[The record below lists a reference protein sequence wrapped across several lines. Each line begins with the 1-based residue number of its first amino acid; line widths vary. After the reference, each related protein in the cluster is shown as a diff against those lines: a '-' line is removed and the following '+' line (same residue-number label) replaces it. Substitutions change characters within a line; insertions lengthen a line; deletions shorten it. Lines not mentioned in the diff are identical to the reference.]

1 MLPLQKSS
9 RKAPT
14 LIITVGI
21 LITSGFF
28 LISAQRNTAQQSNLQ
43 SNSVPSSN
51 VQSNN
56 VQSNNPSNQS
66 SWAMPTILPT
76 ETVTR
81 HSAYSLVYNHK
92 HMQAKWVAYNL
103 TYGNTVG
110 GAERSSKFSIDPSI
124 SPRTAVT
131 SDYTKTGYDRGHL
144 APAGDM
150 KFSAQAMSESFY
162 MGNVSPQLPGFNR
175 GIWKKLEEQFRS
187 WAPNSHPVFVVTGP
201 VLTDPISSHI
211 GQTCSI
217 SVPQRFYKI
226 MLDTASPMRAI
237 AFILPNNSS
246 TQPLSSFAMSID
258 EAEKI
263 TGLDFFPKLNDLQEA
278 KIEKTLILNQW
289 RFD

>member
-1 MLPLQKSS
+1 MRPPKKSS

-28 LISAQRNTAQQSNLQ
+28 LISAQRNKVQQNSIQ
-43 SNSVPSSN
+43 SSD
-51 VQSNN
+51 VQSSS
-56 VQSNNPSNQS
+56 VQSNNPSTQS
-66 SWAMPTILPT
+66 SWAMPAILPT
-76 ETVTR
+76 ETVTQ

-162 MGNVSPQLPGFNR
+162 MSNVSPQLPGFNR

-187 WAPNSHPVFVVTGP
+187 WAPSSHPVFVVTGP

-211 GQTCSI
+211 GQTCRISI
-217 SVPQRFYKI
+217 PQRFYKI

-237 AFILPNNSS
+237 AFVLPNNSS

-258 EAEKI
+258 EAERI
-263 TGLDFFPKLNDLQEA
+263 TGMDFFPKLNDPQEA
-278 KIEKTLILNQW
+278 KIEKTLFLNQW
-289 RFD
+289 RFN

>member
-1 MLPLQKSS
+1 MRPTKKSS

-14 LIITVGI
+14 LILTVAI
-21 LITSGFF
+21 LITSGF
-28 LISAQRNTAQQSNLQ
+28 LLVSAQRNKVQQNSIQ
-43 SNSVPSSN
+43 SSDA
-51 VQSNN
+51 QSNN
-56 VQSNNPSNQS
+56 VQSNNPPTQS
-66 SWAMPTILPT
+66 SWAMPAILPT
-76 ETVTR
+76 ETVTQ

-162 MGNVSPQLPGFNR
+162 MSNVSPQLPGFNR

-187 WAPNSHPVFVVTGP
+187 WAPSSHPVFVVTGP

-237 AFILPNNSS
+237 AFVLPNNSS
-246 TQPLSSFAMSID
+246 TQPLSSFALSID
-258 EAEKI
+258 EAERI
-263 TGLDFFPKLNDLQEA
+263 TGMDFFPKLNDVQEA

-289 RFD
+289 RFN

>member
-43 SNSVPSSN
+43 SNSVPS
-51 VQSNN
+51 NN
-56 VQSNNPSNQS
+56 VPSNNPSNQS

-76 ETVTR
+76 ETVIQ
-81 HSAYSLVYNHK
+81 HSAYGLVYNHK

-187 WAPNSHPVFVVTGP
+187 WAPSSHPVFVVTGP
-201 VLTDPISSHI
+201 VLTDPIGSPYI
-211 GQTCSI
+211 GQTCHI

-237 AFILPNNSS
+237 AFILPNASS
-246 TQPLSSFAMSID
+246 TQPLTYFAMSID

-289 RFD
+289 RFN

>member
-1 MLPLQKSS
+1 MRPPKKSS

-21 LITSGFF
+21 LITSGFL
-28 LISAQRNTAQQSNLQ
+28 LISAQRNTAQQNNVHSSYLQ
-43 SNSVPSSN
+43 SSS
-51 VQSNN
+51 
-56 VQSNNPSNQS
+56 VQSNNPSTQS
-66 SWAMPTILPT
+66 SWAMPAILPT
-76 ETVTR
+76 ETVTQ

-162 MGNVSPQLPGFNR
+162 MSNVSPQLPGFNR

-187 WAPNSHPVFVVTGP
+187 WAPSSHPVFVVTGP

-237 AFILPNNSS
+237 AFVLPNNSS

-258 EAEKI
+258 EAERI
-263 TGLDFFPKLNDLQEA
+263 TGIDFFPKLNDVQEA

-289 RFD
+289 RFN

>member
-1 MLPLQKSS
+1 MRPPKKSS

-21 LITSGFF
+21 LITSGFL
-28 LISAQRNTAQQSNLQ
+28 LISAQRNTAQQNNVHSSYLQ
-43 SNSVPSSN
+43 SSS
-51 VQSNN
+51 
-56 VQSNNPSNQS
+56 VQSNNPSTQS
-66 SWAMPTILPT
+66 SWAMPAILPT
-76 ETVTR
+76 ETVTQ

-187 WAPNSHPVFVVTGP
+187 WAPSSHPVFVVTGP

-237 AFILPNNSS
+237 AFVLPNNSS

-258 EAEKI
+258 EAERI
-263 TGLDFFPKLNDLQEA
+263 TGMDFFPKLNDLQEA

-289 RFD
+289 RFN

>member
-1 MLPLQKSS
+1 MRPPKKSS

-21 LITSGFF
+21 LITSGFL
-28 LISAQRNTAQQSNLQ
+28 LISAQRNKVQQNSIQ
-43 SNSVPSSN
+43 SSD
-51 VQSNN
+51 VQSSS
-56 VQSNNPSNQS
+56 VQSNNPSTQS
-66 SWAMPTILPT
+66 SWAMPAILPT
-76 ETVTR
+76 ETVTQ

-162 MGNVSPQLPGFNR
+162 MSNVSPQLPGFNR

-187 WAPNSHPVFVVTGP
+187 WAPSSHPVFVVTGP
-201 VLTDPISSHI
+201 VLTDPIGSPYI
-211 GQTCSI
+211 GQTCRISI
-217 SVPQRFYKI
+217 PQRFYKV

-237 AFILPNNSS
+237 AFVLPNNSS

-258 EAEKI
+258 EAERI
-263 TGLDFFPKLNDLQEA
+263 TGIDFFPKLNDLQEA

-289 RFD
+289 RFN

>member
-1 MLPLQKSS
+1 MRPPKKSS

-14 LIITVGI
+14 LILTVAI
-21 LITSGFF
+21 LITSGF
-28 LISAQRNTAQQSNLQ
+28 LLVSA
-43 SNSVPSSN
+43 
-51 VQSNN
+51 QSNN
-56 VQSNNPSNQS
+56 VQSNNPPTQS
-66 SWAMPTILPT
+66 SWAMPAILPT
-76 ETVTR
+76 ETVTQ

-162 MGNVSPQLPGFNR
+162 MSNVSPQLPGFNR

-187 WAPNSHPVFVVTGP
+187 WAPSSHPVFVVTGP

-237 AFILPNNSS
+237 AFVLPNNSS

-258 EAEKI
+258 EAERI
-263 TGLDFFPKLNDLQEA
+263 TGMDFFPKLNDLQEA

-289 RFD
+289 RFN

>member
-1 MLPLQKSS
+1 MRPPKKSS

-28 LISAQRNTAQQSNLQ
+28 LISAQRNKVQQNSIQ
-43 SNSVPSSN
+43 SSD
-51 VQSNN
+51 VQSSS
-56 VQSNNPSNQS
+56 VQSNNPSTQS
-66 SWAMPTILPT
+66 SWAMPAILPT
-76 ETVTR
+76 ETVTQ

-162 MGNVSPQLPGFNR
+162 MSNVSPQLPGFNR

-187 WAPNSHPVFVVTGP
+187 WAPSSHPVFVVTGP

-237 AFILPNNSS
+237 AFVLPNNSS

-258 EAEKI
+258 EVERI
-263 TGLDFFPKLNDLQEA
+263 TGMDFFPKLNDLQEA

-289 RFD
+289 RFN

>member
-1 MLPLQKSS
+1 MSKQMRPPKKSS

-28 LISAQRNTAQQSNLQ
+28 LISAQRNTAQQNNVHSSYLQ
-43 SNSVPSSN
+43 SSSAQSSN
-51 VQSNN
+51 
-56 VQSNNPSNQS
+56 PPTQS
-66 SWAMPTILPT
+66 SWAMPAILPT
-76 ETVTR
+76 ETVTQ

-103 TYGNTVG
+103 TYGNTIG

-162 MGNVSPQLPGFNR
+162 MSNVSPQLPGFNR

-187 WAPNSHPVFVVTGP
+187 WAPSSHPVFVVTGP

-237 AFILPNNSS
+237 AFVLPNNSS

-258 EAEKI
+258 EAERI
-263 TGLDFFPKLNDLQEA
+263 TGIDFFPKLNDPQEA

-289 RFD
+289 RFN

>member
-1 MLPLQKSS
+1 MSKQMLPLKKSS

-28 LISAQRNTAQQSNLQ
+28 LISAQRNTAKQN
-43 SNSVPSSN
+43 N
-51 VQSNN
+51 VQSSNL
-56 VQSNNPSNQS
+56 QSNNPSNQS
-66 SWAMPTILPT
+66 SWAMPAILPT
-76 ETVTR
+76 ETVTQ

-162 MGNVSPQLPGFNR
+162 MSNVSPQLPGFNR

-187 WAPNSHPVFVVTGP
+187 WAPSSHPVFIATGP
-201 VLTDPISSHI
+201 VLTDPITANI

-217 SVPQRFYKI
+217 SVPQRFYKV

-237 AFILPNNSS
+237 AFVLPNASS
-246 TQPLSSFAMSID
+246 SEPLSRFAMSID
-258 EAEKI
+258 EAERV
-263 TGLDFFPKLNDLQEA
+263 TGIDFFPKLNDIQEA

-289 RFD
+289 RFN

>member
-1 MLPLQKSS
+1 MRPPKKSS

-14 LIITVGI
+14 LILTVAI
-21 LITSGFF
+21 LITSGF
-28 LISAQRNTAQQSNLQ
+28 LLVSAQRNTVQQNNVHSSYLQ
-43 SNSVPSSN
+43 SSSA
-51 VQSNN
+51 
-56 VQSNNPSNQS
+56 QSNNPSTQS
-66 SWAMPTILPT
+66 SWAMPAILPT
-76 ETVTR
+76 ETVTQ

-162 MGNVSPQLPGFNR
+162 MSNVSPQLPGFNR

-187 WAPNSHPVFVVTGP
+187 WAPSSHPVFVVTGP

-217 SVPQRFYKI
+217 SVPKRFYKI

-237 AFILPNNSS
+237 AFVLPNNSS

-258 EAEKI
+258 EAERI
-263 TGLDFFPKLNDLQEA
+263 TGMDFFPKLNDPQEA

-289 RFD
+289 RFN

>member
-1 MLPLQKSS
+1 MRPPKKSS

-14 LIITVGI
+14 LLITVGI

-28 LISAQRNTAQQSNLQ
+28 LISAQRNKVQQNSIQ
-43 SNSVPSSN
+43 SSDA
-51 VQSNN
+51 QSNN
-56 VQSNNPSNQS
+56 VQSNNPPTQS
-66 SWAMPTILPT
+66 SWAMPAILPT
-76 ETVTR
+76 ETVTQ

-162 MGNVSPQLPGFNR
+162 MSNVSPQLPGFNR

-187 WAPNSHPVFVVTGP
+187 WAPSSHPVFVVTGP

-237 AFILPNNSS
+237 AFVMSNNSS

-258 EAEKI
+258 EAERI
-263 TGLDFFPKLNDLQEA
+263 TGMDFFPKLNDLQEA
-278 KIEKTLILNQW
+278 KIEKTLLLQQW
-289 RFD
+289 RFN